1 MGKLGKHI
9 KKTIEERRIAPSPQ
23 AWEKISSRIGAEQ
36 KKSVNKWRIYAIAA
50 SFIGITVISIFLF
63 KMRTPIETTPRAVDI
78 QNQQEES
85 LQPDKYNQIPL
96 EVEHNHTQMIIADVE
111 KAPIKDSSTV
121 ESVSMNVQ
129 KTILDV
135 ENYALE
141 DGVLNNSEV
150 LIAQKINEVAEQV
163 ALLETMNNNVSDAE
177 VDSLLRAAQRQI
189 LSERIFD
196 SEKVDAMALLT
207 EVEDELDD
215 SFRDQIFE
223 ALKDGYLKLRTAVAD
238 RNN

>member
-1 MGKLGKHI
+1 MGKLEKHI

-23 AWEKISSRIGAEQ
+23 AWEKISSGIGVEQ
-36 KKSVNKWRIYAIAA
+36 KKSGNKWHTYAIAA
-50 SFIGITVISIFLF
+50 SFIGLVLVSIFLF
-63 KMRTPIETTPRAVDI
+63 RTGTPIETTPRAVDI
-78 QNQQEES
+78 QNQQEEP

-135 ENYALE
+135 QNYTLK

-196 SEKVDAMALLT
+196 SEKVDAIALLT